1 MEKKQKIR
9 LPDNFIKQLIET
21 PENGMGFHIVDLHL
35 KNGEVLKNQI
45 VLNSSIL
52 TLENTFKLD
61 ISEIELIKISNVL

>member
-21 PENGMGFHIVDLHL
+21 PENGMGFHIVDLHF

-61 ISEIELIKISNVL
+61 INEIELIKISNI

>member
-1 MEKKQKIR
+1 MKKKQKIR

-52 TLENTFKLD
+52 TIENTFNLD
-61 ISEIELIKISNVL
+61 INEIDLIKISNI

>member
-1 MEKKQKIR
+1 MEQKQKIR

-45 VLNSSIL
+45 VLNCSIL
-52 TLENTFKLD
+52 TLESTFELD
-61 ISEIELIKISNVL
+61 IDEIELIKISNVL